1 MLMLMLMMIR
11 IDEDS
16 NNKKKA
22 LMTPNEWCLE
32 TARQRERERDRG
44 RFLLK
49 NQSANKRTQR
59 SFGYILLTLYL
70 VIIVVRDEKKNHLDF
85 DTFCLEFVKETRM
98 NGEKMM
104 IAKVIEVFD
113 TFSRSKALLMWV
125 PISTFYSK
133 TMIILDFW
141 VIGKKSIFLFENLIR
156 MVIE

>member
-1 MLMLMLMMIR
+1 MNGGGYIMLMLMLMMIR

-16 NNKKKA
+16 NNKKKSFDDA
-22 LMTPNEWCLE
+22 KRVMLRDSE
-32 TARQRERERDRG
+32 TARERERDRG

-113 TFSRSKALLMWV
+113 TFSRSKALLM
-125 PISTFYSK
+125 
-133 TMIILDFW
+133 
-141 VIGKKSIFLFENLIR
+141 
-156 MVIE
+156 